1 MEKNEFLK
9 QLEEQLSAYGLYED
23 SVKAQVERVSNYI
36 NQTGMDDIEADPAE
50 MADGI
55 VKALKGNIYAD
66 AEAEK
71 NAQADI
77 VVEESPSA
85 EEEINESLRRF
96 EEESAEESDE
106 MSDAVHT
113 VEESV
118 DGDAQKAEKID
129 DEGLEPR
136 FVRIMAPEDVKIDAP
151 DDNIDDVRPY
161 RPARNERDK
170 KLMHKHNREEY
181 AEERREQAEEQKRE
195 LSEEDI
201 QKLRNNKTLFI
212 VLACIAAPFV
222 LALALVVVALYIFF
236 WVALALLLIFS
247 IAGLIVFVAAGCCI
261 SLIGIVYGV
270 IQLVAGLTPVG
281 LFEIG
286 LGVIVSGAV
295 LLIGILVYNFA
306 MRLIPYA
313 MKQLARLFK
322 FAFSK
327 GRDTY
332 IIVKGVCE
340 RL

>member
-9 QLEEQLSAYGLYED
+9 QLEEQLGACGLDTD

-36 NQTGMDDIEADPAE
+36 NQTGMDDVEADPAE

-55 VKALKGNIYAD
+55 VKALKGNNYA
-66 AEAEK
+66 EPQTTE

-77 VVEESPSA
+77 AAEDSPSA
-85 EEEINESLRRF
+85 EEEINESIRRF
-96 EEESAEESDE
+96 EENPTEDISDASNAPEESADT
-106 MSDAVHT
+106 DVPGANT
-113 VEESV
+113 T
-118 DGDAQKAEKID
+118 D

-136 FVRIMAPEDVKIDAP
+136 FVRIMAPEDVQNDAP

-170 KLMHKHNREEY
+170 KLMHKHNRDEY

-212 VLACIAAPFV
+212 ILACIAAPFV

-270 IQLVAGLTPVG
+270 IQLVAGATPIG

-286 LGVIVSGAV
+286 LGVIVSGSV
-295 LLIGILVYNFA
+295 LLVGILVYNFA
-306 MRLIPYA
+306 MRLIPFA
-313 MKQLARLFK
+313 MKQLARLLK

-327 GRDTY
+327 GRDAY